1 MNTFQKVIKYF
12 ALALAFLIIG
22 SVISITFEVVS
33 SFTDVFSKEE
43 LIDSITYDVK
53 SSIENLDIKVNSTK
67 LNIINGESFKVTT
80 NSNKIKVNEVNG
92 KLEII
97 DKSNKMIKDKE
108 LTITI
113 PNNYNFR
120 DVKIDLG
127 AGETVIDK
135 LSALIIDI
143 EMDAGKLT
151 INDIEA
157 VNSMDIDGSA
167 GEILILNCKVN
178 NLDLDMGVG
187 KSSVHG
193 LITGKSK
200 IDAGVGQLNINLLGT
215 LEDYKFKVNKGI
227 GSIKLNGNGLEDNS
241 INGNGVNLID
251 IEGGVGEI
259 NITTK

>member
-108 LTITI
+108 VTITI

-120 DVKIDLG
+120 EVKIDLG

-215 LEDYKFKVNKGI
+215 LDDYKFKVNKGI

>member
-108 LTITI
+108 VTITI

-120 DVKIDLG
+120 EVKIDLG

-241 INGNGVNLID
+241 INGTGVNLID

>member
-67 LNIINGESFKVTT
+67 LNIINGESLKVTT

-108 LTITI
+108 VTITI

-120 DVKIDLG
+120 EVKIDLG

-251 IEGGVGEI
+251 IEGGVGEM

>member
-43 LIDSITYDVK
+43 LIDSITYEVK

-67 LNIINGESFKVTT
+67 LNIINGESFNVIT

-108 LTITI
+108 VTITI

-120 DVKIDLG
+120 EVKIDLG
-127 AGETVIDK
+127 AGETIIDK

-193 LITGKSK
+193 FITGKSK

-215 LEDYKFKVNKGI
+215 LDDYKFKVNKGI
-227 GSIKLNGNGLEDNS
+227 GSIRLNGNGLEDNS

>member
-108 LTITI
+108 VTITI

-120 DVKIDLG
+120 EVKIDLG

>member
-108 LTITI
+108 VTITI

-120 DVKIDLG
+120 EVKIDLG

-178 NLDLDMGVG
+178 NLDLDMGIG